1 MMTHWFDQNVRSIM
15 EKRGM
20 NIKLKLVCVENKVMK
35 PGPVFLEM
43 ARVAHAMGA
52 DYMYRVNDDTEVKS
66 CFSLLLYRNSTVAL
80 ICSLDV
86 FYCLFVA

>member
-20 NIKLKLVCVENKVMK
+20 NVKLKLVCVQNKVMK

-66 CFSLLLYRNSTVAL
+66 LL
-80 ICSLDV
+80 
-86 FYCLFVA
+86 FFVVIS